1 MKNLLLILLAFMTAC
16 GGSLSSDE
24 RKKLHDASKLQEVVR
39 VTEAEIDEA
48 VLAQGRNVT
57 EQAMRFRDDPAQLDS
72 LGHANHAAVRWVT
85 SGAPEA
91 LSIEQQIIEAYV
103 MNPSE
108 DLPDNVQ
115 RMGEDS
121 VLYSRPQVSKL
132 PDGAIMVDGMW
143 SVAFSKKDI
152 ILEMQNE

>member
-24 RKKLHDASKLQEVVR
+24 RKKLHDASKLQEVLR
-39 VTEAEIDEA
+39 VTEAEIDEV
-48 VLAQGRNVT
+48 VLAQGRSVT
-57 EQAMRFRDDPAQLDS
+57 EQAMRFRDDRARLDS
-72 LGHANHAAVRWVT
+72 LGRANHAAVRWVA
-85 SGAPEA
+85 SGAPDA

-103 MNPSE
+103 MNPAE

-121 VLYSRPQVSKL
+121 VLYSRPQTSKL

-152 ILEMQNE
+152 ILGMQNE

>member
-1 MKNLLLILLAFMTAC
+1 MKNLLLILLACMTAC

-48 VLAQGRNVT
+48 VLAQGRTVT
-57 EQAMRFRDDPAQLDS
+57 EQAMRFRDDPARLDS
-72 LGHANHAAVRWVT
+72 LGHVNHAAVRWVT
-85 SGAPEA
+85 SGAPDA
-91 LSIEQQIIEAYV
+91 LSVEQQIIEAYV
-103 MNPSE
+103 MNPAE

-115 RMGEDS
+115 WMGEDS

-143 SVAFSKKDI
+143 SVVFSKKDI
-152 ILEMQNE
+152 ILGMRNE